1 MFNGPFPFSFYFCP
15 FPPLQVGL
23 FVMHDGQH
31 YPFLSKDKDL
41 HLHTTITTLTKDGR
55 KVASLE
61 FLHTSLGA
69 FGKYFWPLDLLP
81 FVNTHE

>member
-1 MFNGPFPFSFYFCP
+1 MFNGPFSFSFHFCP
-15 FPPLQVGL
+15 FPPLQAGL

-55 KVASLE
+55 KV
-61 FLHTSLGA
+61 TSLVSAYLIRCICKVFLA
-69 FGKYFWPLDLLP
+69 FG
-81 FVNTHE
+81 FVGHL